1 MHADLL
7 KNTNTLPLVSC
18 IMPTYNRRKFIPHAI
33 EYFLRQ
39 DYSNKEL
46 IIIDD
51 GSDIVED
58 LVPADT
64 SIRYFKLSKK
74 LTLGAKLNMA
84 CTYAKGDVIAN
95 WDDDDWY
102 ASSRLQYQVEAL
114 NNPKV
119 DVCGINNLLYYDM
132 HNNLGYRYIYPA
144 SQRMWLLGS
153 SLCYKKKLWC
163 NNRFADINVG
173 MDGLFVWGAAP
184 GRVKALS
191 NPGMAVHIIHE
202 NNVSPKKTTGAWWH
216 NYPVEE
222 LQKIMKHDWM
232 LYTNGSNKEKH
243 IFVQKNNDENPPLQT
258 GTFKNIFACLVHNSK
273 ECIVDL
279 VKNLHY
285 NDPSSTIIL
294 YNGGSDRNLFE
305 GSVNFEKYNAVIHPE
320 PALTQHGYL
329 HNFAL
334 HCMEYALNNFRFDSI
349 TMVDSDQLM
358 LKKNYSNYLKTSS
371 VFEENVGMLSNKP
384 QRITSNELNTEVWPA
399 IQAFKEQ
406 DLWKPLLKKFKDGE
420 NKFVHWTFWPSCVFS
435 TSASRDL
442 IQLFKKDKTLQ
453 SVMRQTKLWA
463 TEEVVL
469 PTLTALLGYKIA
481 RNPCNYEYVKYQ
493 KAFSIKDVDC
503 ALNKK
508 DTFWM
513 HPVKREY
520 NDILRKRIRHYLN
533 DYAIEAKGEQPA
545 TKEMLPVLPLLNKIR
560 KIEGWLTDEEA
571 DLLIATTI
579 KACTQFKQPVTIT
592 EVGCFHGKS
601 TVLFGSVLKHYSPAG
616 KIFSIDPH
624 DGKQGAEDYTI
635 FTYPSSYNSF
645 KKNIK
650 DAGIMDLVEII
661 RDCSLNINWGKPV
674 SLLFI
679 DGLHDYKNVSN
690 DFNRFAACLVK
701 EAYIIFHDYADYF
714 PGVKLFVNELMQ
726 SDKYVKV
733 DCVNSLI
740 VIKKIKD

>member
-1 MHADLL
+1 MYADLL
-7 KNTNTLPLVSC
+7 KNTNGLPLVSC
-18 IMPTYNRRKFIPHAI
+18 IMPTYNRRKFVPHAI

-58 LVPADT
+58 LVPSNT
-64 SIRYFKLSKK
+64 SIRYFRLSKK

-84 CTYAKGDVIAN
+84 CTYAKGDIIAN

-102 ASSRLQYQVEAL
+102 ASSRLQCQAEAL
-114 NNPKV
+114 ANPKV
-119 DVCGINNLLYYDM
+119 DVCGMNNLLYYDM
-132 HNNLGYRYIYPA
+132 HNKVGYRYIYPA
-144 SQRMWLLGS
+144 NQRMWLLGS
-153 SLCYKKKLWC
+153 SLCYKKTLWC

-173 MDGLFVWGAAP
+173 MDGLFVWGTAP

-202 NNVSPKKTTGAWWH
+202 NNISPKKTTGAWWH
-216 NYPVEE
+216 RYPVEE
-222 LQKIMKHDWM
+222 LQKIMKHDWI
-232 LYTNGSNKEKH
+232 LYTNSCDKAKNV
-243 IFVQKNNDENPPLQT
+243 FVRNNDKQAPEVNIN
-258 GTFKNIFACLVHNSK
+258 TFKNIFACLVHNSK

-294 YNGGSDRNLFE
+294 YNGGSDKTLFE
-305 GSVNFEKYNAVIHPE
+305 GDFNFEKYNAVIHPK
-320 PALTQHGYL
+320 PALTKHGYL

-334 HCMEYALNNFRFDSI
+334 HCMEYTLDNFRFDSI

-358 LKKNYSNYLKTSS
+358 LKKNYSAHLKSS
-371 VFEENVGMLSNKP
+371 AVFDGKAGMLSNKP
-384 QRITSNELNTEVWPA
+384 QRITSNDFNVEIWPA
-399 IQAFKEQ
+399 MQAFKEH
-406 DLWKPLLKKFKDGE
+406 DLWKPLLQKFKDGE

-435 TSASRDL
+435 ASASHDL
-442 IQLFKKDKTLQ
+442 VKLFKADKTLQ
-453 SVMRQTKLWA
+453 YIMRQTKLWA

-469 PTLTALLGYKIA
+469 PTLTALLGYEIV

-493 KAFSIKDVDC
+493 KDFSTKDVDR
-503 ALNKK
+503 ALLKK
-508 DTFWM
+508 DAFWM

-520 NDILRKRIRHYLN
+520 NDVLRKRIRHYLN
-533 DYAIEAKGEQPA
+533 DYAIETESEPPA
-545 TKEMLPVLPLLNKIR
+545 TKEVLPVLPLLNTIR

-571 DLLIATTI
+571 DLLIATTTRVCI
-579 KACTQFKQPVTIT
+579 QFKEPVIIT

-601 TVLFGSVLKHYSPAG
+601 TVLFGSVLKHYSPEG

-624 DGKQGAEDYTI
+624 DGKQGAEGHGV
-635 FTYPSSYNSF
+635 FTYPPSYNIYIR
-645 KKNIK
+645 NIEA
-650 DAGIMDLVEII
+650 AGITHLVEVI
-661 RDCSLNINWGKPV
+661 RDRSCNVKWARPI

-679 DGLHDYKNVSN
+679 DGLHDYKNVST
-690 DFNRFAACLVK
+690 DFNQFDDCLVK
-701 EAYIIFHDYADYF
+701 DAYIVFHDYADYF
-714 PGVKLFVNELMQ
+714 PGVKLFVNELLQ
-726 SDKYVKV
+726 SDTYIKV